1 MSPAM
6 ASAML
11 SGLDAQQIVTGQYT
25 DNMGGACPLLA
36 ANRAGGPLH
45 IETNF
50 PRTWDLFCGLSSHR
64 QARKAT
70 RHELKML
77 RLLLEERLMPP
88 SERAI
93 EGKPPSIELPR
104 PKPTREPYFS
114 PPMGRRVGDRESLQA
129 ELREL
134 TEASKS
140 LA

>member
-11 SGLDAQQIVTGQYT
+11 SGLDAQHIVTGQYT
-25 DNMGGACPLLA
+25 DNKGGACPLLA

-50 PRTWDLFCGLSSHR
+50 PRTWDLFCGLRSRR

-77 RLLLEERLMPP
+77 RLLLEERLMPS
-88 SERAI
+88 SERSVAN
-93 EGKPPSIELPR
+93 KPYETTPK
-104 PKPTREPYFS
+104 KPTKAKKPHFS
-114 PPMGRRVGDRESLQA
+114 PPRSRRVGDSLD
-129 ELREL
+129 LDREL
-134 TEASKS
+134 QELQEQSKS
-140 LA
+140 LV